1 MSRERSSR
9 HINNNRSV
17 SKQPSCVYIYTCVRC
32 TYIQCISLR
41 ETLHIR
47 MPPPY
52 ESPSLSP
59 TRGIM
64 RACVC
69 MYVCRERET
78 GEDRRVVVPRT
89 AVPRVSCPVFFFSLL
104 SLSFVC
110 GPFARSFPLLYI
122 LFLLSAAAAPF
133 SREVGTVC
141 ISIYTRGMGKREREK
156 KVFRMG
162 SFCGLTICAPR
173 RRRRRTFIRKELL
186 PRFFFLF

>member
-1 MSRERSSR
+1 MKVRLCLPRAALCAHAYACMYAERER
-9 HINNNRSV
+9 
-17 SKQPSCVYIYTCVRC
+17 
-32 TYIQCISLR
+32 
-41 ETLHIR
+41 
-47 MPPPY
+47 
-52 ESPSLSP
+52 
-59 TRGIM
+59 
-64 RACVC
+64 
-69 MYVCRERET
+69 RERIDVWWSH
-78 GEDRRVVVPRT
+78 GPPFHACRVP
-89 AVPRVSCPVFFFSLL
+89 SSSSLFSL
-104 SLSFVC
+104 SLSLFFVC